1 MYKNSN
7 FLKDKHLNNYKEE
20 EKLSL
25 PFIRFLNPS
34 LILGKIRWF
43 ITGPLKTSSQWID
56 PKV

>member
-34 LILGKIRWF
+34 LILGKIR
-43 ITGPLKTSSQWID
+43 
-56 PKV
+56 